1 MELAINEV
9 SDITYLCELI
19 PPSCF
24 RKKAGGI
31 NSQTLRYNLCR
42 TSCSIS
48 YLLIKGGHMK
58 RFLIGLGIVV
68 LIVIVAIAGFAG
80 IYNSI
85 VSKHETITAK
95 WAQVENQLQRRND
108 LIPNLVNTVKGY
120 AAHEKTVLE
129 NITNARSQWG
139 KATTVEEKVKAAG
152 AVDAA
157 LARLLLV
164 VENYPNLKA
173 DQTFLKLMDELSGT
187 ENRIAV
193 ERMRYNEAVRDYNI
207 TVRSFP
213 GNFVAGMFGYK
224 VATEYFKAEAQARAV
239 PEVKF

>member
-1 MELAINEV
+1 
-9 SDITYLCELI
+9 
-19 PPSCF
+19 
-24 RKKAGGI
+24 
-31 NSQTLRYNLCR
+31 
-42 TSCSIS
+42 
-48 YLLIKGGHMK
+48 MK
-58 RFLIGLGIVV
+58 NFLIGL
-68 LIVIVAIAGFAG
+68 AIAGLVIIVSFVS

-108 LIPNLVNTVKGY
+108 LIPNLVSSVKGY
-120 AAHEKTVLE
+120 AAHEKTVFE
-129 NITNARSQWG
+129 DVTNARSQWA
-139 KATTVEEKVKAAG
+139 KAGSVEEKVKAASNI
-152 AVDAA
+152 DAA
-157 LARLLLV
+157 LSRLLLV

-193 ERMRYNEAVRDYNI
+193 ERMRYNETVREYNV

-224 VATEYFKAEAQARAV
+224 AATEYFKAEGKAKVV

>member
-1 MELAINEV
+1 
-9 SDITYLCELI
+9 
-19 PPSCF
+19 
-24 RKKAGGI
+24 
-31 NSQTLRYNLCR
+31 
-42 TSCSIS
+42 
-48 YLLIKGGHMK
+48 MK

-224 VATEYFKAEAQARAV
+224 PATQYFKAEERAKTV